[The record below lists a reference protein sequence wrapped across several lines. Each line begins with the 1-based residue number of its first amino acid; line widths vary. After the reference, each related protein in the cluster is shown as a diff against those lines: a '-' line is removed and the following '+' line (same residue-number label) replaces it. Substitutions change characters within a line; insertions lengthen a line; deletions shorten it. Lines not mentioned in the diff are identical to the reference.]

1 MLKIVIEAIAIA
13 IGLMVYIGTVTIAYL
28 IGRWVAPHLGWPI
41 NADMFGLLCAISVV
55 WLSLTLQ
62 WLNKLHR

>member
-1 MLKIVIEAIAIA
+1 
-13 IGLMVYIGTVTIAYL
+13 MVYIGTVTIAYL